1 MDERDLLLTQ
11 LAKFPTPTI
20 FEAARRQGALN
31 RAIKPL
37 HYDMRIAGT
46 AFTVRCS
53 PFDNSAIH
61 QALEYDLSGQVL
73 VISTAPGE
81 EGTYCGGII
90 VRAAKARGA
99 AGIVLDGY
107 VRDFRE
113 ILDQN
118 FPVFCRGSAVAGSS
132 KSAQGELQAPVV
144 CGGTAVQ
151 PGDLVIG
158 DEDGVVVIAAS
169 VADEVYE
176 AACKRD
182 AWEQMMVEGI
192 QAGKTTMEMLK
203 AKEARA

>member
-1 MDERDLLLTQ
+1 MDERTALVTQ

-20 FEAARRQGALN
+20 FEAAGRKGALN

-37 HYDMRIAGT
+37 QNDMRIAGT
-46 AFTVRCS
+46 AFTVRCA

-90 VRAAKARGA
+90 IRAAKARGA

-132 KSAQGELQAPVV
+132 KSARGELQTPVV
-144 CGGTAVQ
+144 CGGVAVQ

-158 DEDGVVVIAAS
+158 DEDGVVVIAAGL
-169 VADEVYE
+169 ADEVYE
-176 AACKRD
+176 AARKRD

-192 QAGKTTMEMLK
+192 QAGKTTLEMLRT
-203 AKEARA
+203 KEAGA